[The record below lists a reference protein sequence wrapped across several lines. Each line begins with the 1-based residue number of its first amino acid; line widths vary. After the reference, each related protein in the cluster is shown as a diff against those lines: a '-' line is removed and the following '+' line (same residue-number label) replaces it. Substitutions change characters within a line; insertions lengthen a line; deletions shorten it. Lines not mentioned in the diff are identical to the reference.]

1 MKSLRTVL
9 VAGACAAA
17 LAGCTGG
24 GDPDPTAAPPT
35 PPPATTSAPT
45 TPSAEPTTFEP
56 TIDASQW
63 CAAGDADE
71 GDLEASFGKISAA
84 NDEWADAMDR
94 TWRHYIPV
102 TLTNTMDVPCT
113 FGVWLDAAVEGAATG
128 NEDLTVP
135 LLPGQSYTFQA
146 FDLEEFV
153 KFSGDTKDATTKAK
167 VTPSINLVTRSAY
180 LDYYDLATEVG
191 DVSGEGAKAVLPVSI
206 TLNGVQGGMP
216 DRKGVSKDM
225 VHVLGLDSDG
235 AVITK
240 ASARIDPLD
249 QGETRQLELPVGG
262 GTAGDVRNQVP
273 VSVYDDVTSWTV
285 VMQPA
290 KTDLDPR

>member
-1 MKSLRTVL
+1 MKSLRSVL
-9 VAGACAAA
+9 VAGACVAA
-17 LAGCTGG
+17 LAGCGGG

-35 PPPATTSAPT
+35 TLPPATTAPAS
-45 TPSAEPTTFEP
+45 PSAEPTTFEP

-63 CAAGDADE
+63 CAAGDAEE
-71 GDLEASFGKISAA
+71 GDLEATFGKIAA
-84 NDEWADAMDR
+84 ASDEWADAMDR

-113 FGVWLDAAVEGAATG
+113 FGVWLDAAAEGGATG

-135 LLPGQSYTFQA
+135 LLPGQSYTFEA

-153 KFSGDTKDATTKAK
+153 TFSGDSKDATTKAK
-167 VTPSINLVTRSAY
+167 ITPSINLVTRSAY
-180 LDYYDLATEVG
+180 LDYYDLTSEVG
-191 DVSGEGAKAVLPVSI
+191 KIAGEGAKAVLPVSI
-206 TLNGVQGGMP
+206 TLNGVEGGMP

-235 AVITK
+235 EVITK
-240 ASARIDPLD
+240 ASARIDPLE
-249 QGETRQLELPVGG
+249 QGETRELELPVAGG
-262 GTAGDVRNQVP
+262 SSGEVRNQVP
-273 VSVYDDVTSWTV
+273 LAVYDDVVSWTV
-285 VMQPA
+285 AMQPA